1 MKKYLALILAS
12 LMLVAAFAGCGKKEV
27 EVNGVFRSYFT
38 SAPPTVN
45 PLITHDTNPHTL
57 IEYISASLYRQV
69 VNKTKDGWA
78 WATDLAAEM
87 PKQVD
92 ADGYVWEYKILKG
105 LKWTNGDAIT
115 AGDWE
120 FTFKEYA
127 NPVAQNLSAS
137 SMTKCSYGVIKNLYE
152 YQMGEVTD
160 WADVGFK
167 KIDDYTFQCTY
178 STPVNSVESAMRC
191 VNRCIINKT
200 VFEAGAMGDGTSNY
214 GSNVETAP
222 ACGRFILTEWIP
234 DAKYVLTRNP
244 DYAHADEILI
254 EGITYTVVPDAGTAL
269 QLFENDEL
277 DKVDVNY
284 TDWEAYE
291 DDPRIYEYFNDSLMY
306 FMVNLGN
313 PNYNGLLG
321 DINYRQALYW
331 GADRVEVANTLG
343 VHTASRLMRKAVIG
357 NPKTGQ
363 AFVDFPADY
372 VPDGTKIFD
381 AKKANEYLTKAY
393 EKAGIT
399 TNEMRILFSET
410 ATHIKGAAEILQ
422 KQYENV
428 FGGKLVVKMHVVP
441 SSQSTKLRRWNPD
454 DPTAYDTALGSL
466 LPSANDPRSTFNYY
480 RSDYT
485 PPRFCYAKPE
495 FDALYAEAMTYDL
508 EADNAKVIE
517 LCQKMEKMLLDDL
530 VNIPLYER
538 PNKVL
543 FREGIKLPAGQYI
556 VGWGFGEAYMTIAK

>member
-1 MKKYLALILAS
+1 MKKYLALALAIV
-12 LMLVAAFAGCGKKEV
+12 MVVAAFAGCNKKEV
-27 EVNGVFRSYFT
+27 EPNGWFNSYFT

-45 PLITHDTNPHTL
+45 PLVTQDTNPWTL
-57 IEYISASLYRQV
+57 IEYITGALYRQIL
-69 VNKTKDGWA
+69 NKDKDGWE

-92 ADGYVWEYKILKG
+92 ADGYVWEYKILKDMT
-105 LKWTNGDAIT
+105 WTNGDKIT
-115 AGDWE
+115 VDDWE

-137 SMTKCSYGVIKNLYE
+137 TMTKSSYGVLVNIYE

-160 WADVGFK
+160 WADVGYK
-167 KIDDYTFQCTY
+167 KIDDYTFQCTFT
-178 STPVNSVESAMRC
+178 TPLPGVSDAIRA
-191 VNRCIINKT
+191 VNRNIINKT

-214 GSNVETAP
+214 GTDVATSP

-244 DYAHADEILI
+244 DYPHADDILI
-254 EGITYTVVPDAGTAL
+254 EGITYTCVPDANTAL
-269 QLFENDEL
+269 QLFEKGEI
-277 DKVDVNY
+277 DKVDVAY

-321 DINYRQALYW
+321 DLNYRQALYW
-331 GADRVEVANTLG
+331 GADRVEIADTLG
-343 VHTASRLMRKAVIG
+343 VHTASRLMRKAVVA
-357 NPKTGQ
+357 NPATGQ
-363 AFVDFPADY
+363 AFVEIPADY

-399 TNEMRILFSET
+399 GNTMRILFSET

-422 KQYENV
+422 KQYKDV
-428 FGGKLVVKMHVVP
+428 FGGKLVVEMHTVP
-441 SSQSTKLRRWNPD
+441 SSQATKLRRWNPE

-466 LPSANDPRSTFNYY
+466 LPSASDPRATFNYY
-480 RSDYT
+480 RSDYS
-485 PPRFCYAKPE
+485 PPRFCYANPE
-495 FDALYAEAMTYDL
+495 FDAWYAEAMSYDL

-517 LCQKMEKMLLDDL
+517 LCQKMEKQLLDDL

-543 FREGIKLPAGQYI
+543 FNEKITLPAGGYI
-556 VGWGFGEAYMTIAK
+556 VGWGFGEAYMTIK

>member
-1 MKKYLALILAS
+1 MKKYLALALA
-12 LMLVAAFAGCGKKEV
+12 LIMVVAAFAGCGEKKV
-27 EVNGVFRSYFT
+27 EPNGWFNSYFT

-45 PLITHDTNPHTL
+45 PLITQDTNPWTL
-57 IEYISASLYRQV
+57 IEYTSASLYIQV
-69 VNKTKDGWA
+69 LNKDKDGWVY
-78 WATDLAAEM
+78 DLELAAEM

-92 ADGYVWEYKILKG
+92 KDGFVWEYKIEKG
-105 LKWTNGDAIT
+105 MKWSNGDPIT
-115 AGDWE
+115 VDDWE

-137 SMTKCSYGVIKNLYE
+137 SVTKCSYGIIKNIYE

-160 WADVGFK
+160 WADVGYK
-167 KIDDYTFQCTY
+167 KIDDYTFQLEFT
-178 STPVNSVESAMRC
+178 TALPGVTDALRAA
-191 VNRCIINKT
+191 NRCIINKT
-200 VFEAGAMGDGTSNY
+200 MFEAGAMGDGTSKY
-214 GSNVETAP
+214 GSSIEWTV

-244 DYAHADEILI
+244 DYVRADRINI
-254 EGITYTVVPDAGTAL
+254 EGITYTCVPDANTAL
-269 QLFENDEL
+269 QLFEKGEI
-277 DKVDVNY
+277 DKVDVAY

-321 DINYRQALYW
+321 DLNYRQALYW
-331 GADRVEVANTLG
+331 GADRVEIAETLG
-343 VHTASRLMRKAVIG
+343 VHTASRLMRKAVVG
-357 NPKTGQ
+357 NPATGV
-363 AFVDFPADY
+363 AFVDIPASY

-381 AKKANEYLTKAY
+381 AAKANEYLNKAY
-393 EKAGIT
+393 EKAGINGNT
-399 TNEMRILFSET
+399 MRILFSET

-428 FGGKLVVKMHVVP
+428 FGGKLVVEMHVVP
-441 SSQSTKLRRWNPD
+441 SSQATTLRRWNPE

-466 LPSANDPRSTFNYY
+466 LPSANDPRATFNYY
-480 RSDYT
+480 RSDYS
-485 PPRFCYAKPE
+485 PPRFCYANPE
-495 FDALYAEAMTYDL
+495 FDAWYAEAMSYDL
-508 EADNAKVIE
+508 EADNDKIIE
-517 LCQKMEKMLLDDL
+517 LCQKMEKQLLDDL

-543 FREGIKLPAGQYI
+543 FNEKITLPAGGYI
-556 VGWGFGEAYMTIAK
+556 VGWGFGEPYMTIK